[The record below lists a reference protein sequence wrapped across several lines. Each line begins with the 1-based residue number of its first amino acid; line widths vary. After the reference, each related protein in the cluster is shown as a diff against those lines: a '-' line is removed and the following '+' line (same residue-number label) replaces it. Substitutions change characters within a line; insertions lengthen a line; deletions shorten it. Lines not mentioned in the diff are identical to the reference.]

1 MAKYRLLITAFAL
14 WAFAVC
20 SLPGDVIIMQNGDR
34 YNGRVVS
41 MTTNTLVLQSEML
54 GTINLSRSKIAGIAF
69 GTNVVAISSQDA
81 PNSATL
87 IQKKSATTSGV
98 SGQLRQLAAQT
109 NLIQQVQGEFLSTAT
124 PEANAKFNQMVTDL
138 STGKMSISD
147 LRAQAKDAA
156 DQLREL
162 EKDSGDDTSSGIFD
176 MYLSILDNFLNETT
190 PAITKTTNMAPAIL
204 RKQ

>member
-1 MAKYRLLITAFAL
+1 MSKYRFTFVSAFAL
-14 WAFAVC
+14 WAFAV
-20 SLPGDVIIMQNGDR
+20 SLSADVIVMQNGDR
-34 YNGRVVS
+34 YNGRVLS

-54 GTINLSRSKIAGIAF
+54 GAINLSRGKIAGIAF
-69 GTNVVAISSQDA
+69 GTNAAAISLVDA
-81 PNSATL
+81 PTSATL
-87 IQKKSATTSGV
+87 IQKKTAATSGV
-98 SGQLRQLAAQT
+98 SGQLRQLGAQT

-138 STGKMSISD
+138 STGKMSMND

-162 EKDSGDDTSSGIFD
+162 EKESGDDTSSGIFD